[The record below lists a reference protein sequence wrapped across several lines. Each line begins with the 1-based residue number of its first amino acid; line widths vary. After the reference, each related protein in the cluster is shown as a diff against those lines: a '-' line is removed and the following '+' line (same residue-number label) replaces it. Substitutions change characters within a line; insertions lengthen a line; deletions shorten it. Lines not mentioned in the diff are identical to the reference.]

1 MLHSGPWTIV
11 GKNNNKLISLLILIT
26 EYGSGHP
33 LVYIHHEKMSKYA
46 TNMRLI
52 IKEKIKK

>member
-11 GKNNNKLISLLILIT
+11 GKNYNKLISLLILII

-33 LVYIHHEKMSKYA
+33 LNYIHQEKMSKYA